1 MCLENGCFHR
11 RGDVNQKVWG
21 DHAINCCYVLSG
33 VDLRVKLFD
42 KGQGPQPLS
51 RLREQIRTD
60 LSVGFLCYRP
70 FCMFQRQPG
79 LIESDCLT
87 LVRVFGNLLRQESLW
102 EIAWVHYYS
111 CQIGKLSVALSQF
124 TSTHW
129 VSLWWCA
136 VTWERKS
143 PQIDANFGGWISRY
157 AICLLFL
164 TIFAKQCCVIH
175 KGSILFSMTF
185 NLNLNNSFQARKVWR
200 AKTRRHCIQGNQREN
215 GRFHCT
221 WHGDTS
227 ITF

>member
-1 MCLENGCFHR
+1 MSVFTQFAQCEVCCSCVCLENGCFHR

-102 EIAWVHYYS
+102 EIACVHYYS
-111 CQIGKLSVALSQF
+111 WSDWQIKCSFEPIYFDPLSVTLVVRCHVGKEIA
-124 TSTHW
+124 
-129 VSLWWCA
+129 
-136 VTWERKS
+136 
-143 PQIDANFGGWISRY
+143 PN
-157 AICLLFL
+157 
-164 TIFAKQCCVIH
+164 
-175 KGSILFSMTF
+175 
-185 NLNLNNSFQARKVWR
+185 
-200 AKTRRHCIQGNQREN
+200 
-215 GRFHCT
+215 
-221 WHGDTS
+221 
-227 ITF
+227 